1 MIVLNTYPEK
11 ILPTGLDYCRWNGVY
26 APALFEF
33 QRGDIYYDSV
43 LDASIFAGYDNKVRV
58 LIDWGINGVAPTDDI
73 VTGMVGNYIRLVG
86 SANYPDSYEVL
97 VTYSYGIIIDAEYI
111 GDETAGFMLS
121 DSFRPNHNIEI
132 QLYNDISGGN
142 TLLDGSIRIRA
153 DKDGAAKFNPGA
165 WLKNYLTKS
174 EFDYTGSARD
184 LALGSGY
191 RIKYR
196 EVYVGSDNEFTD
208 FVKLCYFTGHSP
220 ELGESNN
227 MYDYFIGNGVQGK
240 FLSGFVQPTWF
251 KDYPFD
257 LQWILDNNMLDTAI
271 ERVNQDYN
279 NTIDVFSDDLGIV
292 DSGVVR
298 MILRDNSWQKMNVWL
313 NSGLP
318 LDPPIYVERTYVEET
333 YVK

>member
-1 MIVLNTYPEK
+1 
-11 ILPTGLDYCRWNGVY
+11 
-26 APALFEF
+26 
-33 QRGDIYYDSV
+33 
-43 LDASIFAGYDNKVRV
+43 
-58 LIDWGINGVAPTDDI
+58 
-73 VTGMVGNYIRLVG
+73 
-86 SANYPDSYEVL
+86 
-97 VTYSYGIIIDAEYI
+97 
-111 GDETAGFMLS
+111 
-121 DSFRPNHNIEI
+121 
-132 QLYNDISGGN
+132 
-142 TLLDGSIRIRA
+142 
-153 DKDGAAKFNPGA
+153 
-165 WLKNYLTKS
+165 
-174 EFDYTGSARD
+174 
-184 LALGSGY
+184 
-191 RIKYR
+191 
-196 EVYVGSDNEFTD
+196 
-208 FVKLCYFTGHSP
+208 
-220 ELGESNN
+220 

-298 MILRDNSWQKMNVWL
+298 MILRNNSWQKMNVWL